1 MSEQGIRM
9 TEYKEVRRTMG
20 TIHYQYQDQRLDL
33 YEHIRV
39 HPQDLEALILD
50 DGGRHKKKNKH
61 KYRKKTIEIVD
72 KQDKMKDIVS
82 PVDTGEDTKDKEETV
97 QGPTEITTTTIAESE
112 SVDKE
117 DKEDKE
123 DKVDKPVGGKLSTM
137 KTIRV
142 TDVSA
147 DKKKAG
153 LVL

>member
-1 MSEQGIRM
+1 M